1 MASER
6 SKRDTY
12 WGNMLENRGY
22 LFVYIYVWTYVRNL
36 YFDLSD
42 LCQYG
47 GRPRPKLH
55 KTESSG
61 LAIITRIILEIELFI
76 VLNSFASTVQNL
88 KTYRSFIS
96 IRVRGRA
103 KLMSYLSQL

>member
-42 LCQYG
+42 LC
-47 GRPRPKLH
+47 
-55 KTESSG
+55 
-61 LAIITRIILEIELFI
+61 
-76 VLNSFASTVQNL
+76 
-88 KTYRSFIS
+88 
-96 IRVRGRA
+96 
-103 KLMSYLSQL
+103 